1 MGGNRLAGELS
12 EMFQLQP
19 DLYYI
24 DLSRNSFWGELPEH
38 WAQLKRLSYL
48 HLDDNKI
55 NGTIPPGYG
64 AMAAMQDLSVAS
76 NRLSG
81 TIPLELGKL
90 PLLKLNLRGNMLTGG
105 IPVTL
110 GNIAT
115 MLLLDLSGNDLS
127 GGVPVE
133 LTKLSSLWY
142 LNLSGNSLTGAVP
155 ALLGK
160 MGSLQKLDLSGNP
173 GLCGDIVGL
182 SSCSLNSTGSGS
194 QRYNTTLKLVIPMAF
209 GAALLVFVAAV
220 ACMLI
225 RKRGRTGPDT
235 LDTTTG
241 GSGSITTT
249 LPLQASIWSKDVE
262 FSFGDILA
270 ATEHFNEAYCIGKGS
285 FGSVYRADVPSNHS
299 LAVKKLD
306 VSETGDACWGISEKS
321 FENEVRALTHVRHR
335 NIVKMHGFCA
345 MGGFMYLVYERIER
359 GSLGKVLYKGG
370 EHSAERFN
378 WSARIKAIRGLAN
391 ALAYLHHDSSPPM
404 IHRDVS
410 VNNVLLDAEYE
421 TRLSDFGTARFLGP
435 GRSNC
440 SSMAGSYG
448 YMAPGTLPYT
458 GLYSFADWNL
468 YPTMF
473 GVCSH

>member
-1 MGGNRLAGELS
+1 
-12 EMFQLQP
+12 
-19 DLYYI
+19 
-24 DLSRNSFWGELPEH
+24 
-38 WAQLKRLSYL
+38 
-48 HLDDNKI
+48 
-55 NGTIPPGYG
+55 
-64 AMAAMQDLSVAS
+64 
-76 NRLSG
+76 
-81 TIPLELGKL
+81 
-90 PLLKLNLRGNMLTGG
+90 
-105 IPVTL
+105 
-110 GNIAT
+110 
-115 MLLLDLSGNDLS
+115 
-127 GGVPVE
+127 
-133 LTKLSSLWY
+133 
-142 LNLSGNSLTGAVP
+142 
-155 ALLGK
+155 
-160 MGSLQKLDLSGNP
+160 
-173 GLCGDIVGL
+173 
-182 SSCSLNSTGSGS
+182 
-194 QRYNTTLKLVIPMAF
+194 MAF

-359 GSLGKVLYKGG
+359 GSLGKVLYRDG

-435 GRSNC
+435 GRSHC

-448 YMAPGTLPYT
+448 YMAPGTLP
-458 GLYSFADWNL
+458 
-468 YPTMF
+468 
-473 GVCSH
+473 